1 MKNKRVLG
9 MIGALL
15 AVILVAV
22 VYPML
27 TNKNDANKTDGTK
40 KAKVGVA

>member
-9 MIGALL
+9 MISALL
-15 AVILVAV
+15 AIILVAV

-27 TNKNDANKTDGTK
+27 NNKMMLIKQMELK
-40 KAKVGVA
+40 R

>member
-15 AVILVAV
+15 AIILVAV

-27 TNKNDANKTDGTK
+27 NNKNEANKQMELK
-40 KAKVGVA
+40 R

>member
-15 AVILVAV
+15 AIILVAV

-27 TNKNDANKTDGTK
+27 NNKNSVGTPYR
-40 KAKVGVA
+40 ATCC